1 VKVTSGL
8 ADIDFNVDSI
18 ARQGSYLVV
27 RDKEAAGLSTVVYV
41 STQDLVAGL
50 KALVANPAALRLVL
64 SAPFR
69 RKPAAA
75 HVESRVARDRVNN
88 PWV

>member
-1 VKVTSGL
+1 VKVISGL
-8 ADIDFNVDSI
+8 ADIDFNVGSI

-41 STQDLVAGL
+41 SSQDIVAGL
-50 KALVANPAALRLVL
+50 KALLASPAALRLVL

-69 RKPAAA
+69 RKAAA
-75 HVESRVARDRVNN
+75 AQIESRIARDRVNN